1 MDKIP
6 VTEYLDIDL
15 DKEIWSCNRC
25 NAELGNARE
34 SYLHRCLVHDRSA
47 TQIYGEP
54 IELADGQ
61 MVSYAPDTGFSRI
74 LEFYC
79 PQCGTMMEVQYL
91 MPGHPIHQDISLDI
105 DQLKA
110 KYKKAP

>member
-1 MDKIP
+1 MNKIS

-15 DKEIWSCNRC
+15 DTETWSCNRC
-25 NAELGNARE
+25 NAGLGSARQP
-34 SYLHRCLVHDRSA
+34 YLRSCLVHDRTA
-47 TQIYGEP
+47 TEIYGEP
-54 IELADGQ
+54 MKLADGQ
-61 MVSYAPDTGFSRI
+61 TVSYAPDPGFCHI

-91 MPGHPIHQDISLDI
+91 MPGHPVHEDITLDI

-110 KYKKAP
+110 KYQKE